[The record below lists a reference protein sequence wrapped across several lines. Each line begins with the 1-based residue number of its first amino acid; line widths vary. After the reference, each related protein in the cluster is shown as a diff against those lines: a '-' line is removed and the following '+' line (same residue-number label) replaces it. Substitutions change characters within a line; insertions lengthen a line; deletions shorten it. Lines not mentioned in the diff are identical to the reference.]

1 VFRRAARI
9 AVMTLAAGAAA
20 PAAFAQLATLE
31 SRDLRLVY
39 ISPSEDYLA
48 PFVAQSFRA
57 AQQFLSTLFA
67 YQSDEKLTV
76 LLVDFSDYGN
86 AGASTIP
93 FNTVRI
99 QIAPTSF
106 AFETMVTSE
115 RMHALM
121 NHELVHIIAMDQST
135 RQDRV
140 FRRLFGGKVMP
151 VAEQPESVLYFYLT
165 SPRVAVPRWFLEGA
179 AVFADTWENG
189 GIGRAQ
195 GGYDE
200 MVWRAMV
207 RDGARFYDP
216 LGLAAE
222 GSKNTF
228 QVEANSYLYGTRF
241 MTWLAYRY
249 SPAQLIEWVGRR
261 PGSKG
266 YYAAQFRHVFGLSL
280 ERAWRD
286 WIAWEREFQAA
297 NLAGIRKYPVTPYRD
312 VSDHALGSVSR
323 AWLDE
328 SSETLY
334 AGFNAPGA
342 VAHIGSITLKTG
354 ARKHLAD
361 IKGPSLYEV
370 SSVAYDHAGTIFY
383 TTDNNAH
390 RDLVA
395 LDTRSGRVTTLQKD
409 LRAGDLVLNRLD
421 KTLWGVRS
429 LNGLHTLVRIEP
441 PYSGWQ
447 QVATFPYG
455 ITLYDLDVSSDGT
468 RLAASVGDL
477 NGKQTVRVFDIAKLR
492 AADTTPVAEFDVGGG
507 VPNNFVFSPDG
518 RFLYGTSYFTG
529 VSNVFRYDLA
539 AGKLEAVTNTET
551 GFFRPIPIGGDDLI
565 VFRYTGQGF
574 VPARITARPLEDVA
588 PITFL
593 GERTIARHPV
603 LKTWLVGT
611 AAIAT
616 AGGAAT
622 PPPPDAAGVYR
633 LGGGLR
639 RESIYPIVQ
648 GYKDTL
654 AVGAR
659 LNLSD
664 RLQFNRATLALSYSP
679 WGALRSTERLH
690 LRADYERYD
699 WKARASWN
707 NADFYDLFGPTKVG
721 RKGYDVTVGHTNTL
735 RYDQPKLLTLKVEAT
750 AAGNLDRLPAFQN
763 VAVDVDRL
771 YSAKAELAYTDVRSS
786 LGHVDDEKGHLWSAT
801 AHADYVNA
809 RTFLR
814 LFGHYDAGTALP
826 LGHASIWLR
835 TAAGFSPQPAS
846 EPFANFFFGG
856 FGNNWIDHGEIK
868 RYREPYAFPGAA
880 LNEIGG
886 RNFVRSLVEFAL
898 PPVRFSRVGTPGF
911 YLSFLRPAVFAG
923 GLVTNV
929 DDRVHRRTAA
939 TMGAQIDLRAT
950 VLSSLDLTLSFGAG
964 LRLERHLPA
973 RREAMVSL
981 ALLK

>member
-1 VFRRAARI
+1 
-9 AVMTLAAGAAA
+9 MTLAAGASA

-48 PFVAQSFRA
+48 PFAAQSFRA
-57 AQQFLSTLFA
+57 AHQFLSTLFD
-67 YQSDEKLTV
+67 YTSDEKLTV
-76 LLVDFSDYGN
+76 LLVDFSDSGN

-93 FNTVRI
+93 FNTVRV
-99 QIAPTSF
+99 QIAPTSY
-106 AFETMVTSE
+106 AFETMVMSE

-135 RQDRV
+135 AQDRA

-151 VAEQPESVLYFYLT
+151 VDAQPESVLYFYLT
-165 SPRVAVPRWFLEGA
+165 SPRVAVPRWFTEGA
-179 AVFADTWENG
+179 AVFADTWQNG
-189 GIGRAQ
+189 GVGRAQ

-200 MVWRAMV
+200 MVWRSMV

-249 SPAQLIEWVGRR
+249 SPQRLIEWIGRR
-261 PGSKG
+261 PGSRA
-266 YYAAQFRHVFGLSL
+266 YYAAQFRQVFGVPL
-280 ERAWRD
+280 EQAWRD
-286 WIAWEREFQAA
+286 WIAWEREFQKA
-297 NLAGIRKYPVTPYRD
+297 NLAAVGKYPLTPYRD
-312 VSDHALGSVSR
+312 LSDQALGSVSR

-328 SSETLY
+328 ATETLY
-334 AGFNAPGA
+334 AGVNAPGR
-342 VAHIGSITLKTG
+342 VAHITAIALKTG
-354 ARKHLAD
+354 ARQPLID
-361 IKGPSLYEV
+361 IKGPSLYDV
-370 SSVAYDHAGTIFY
+370 SSVAYDYAGTLFY

-395 LDTRSGRVTTLQKD
+395 LDTRSGRARTLQKD
-409 LRAGDLVLNRLD
+409 LRTGDLVLNRAD
-421 KTLWGVRS
+421 KALWGIRS

-441 PYSGWQ
+441 PYTGWQ
-447 QVATFPYG
+447 QVVTFPYG
-455 ITLYDLDVSSDGT
+455 TTVYDLDLAPDGS
-468 RLAASVGDL
+468 RLAASVADL
-477 NGKQTVRVFDIAKLR
+477 DGRHTVRVFELARLR
-492 AADTTPVAEFDVGGG
+492 AADTTPVAQFDVGGG
-507 VPNNFVFSPDG
+507 VPNNFVFSRDG

-539 AGKLEAVTNTET
+539 AAKLEAVTNTDS

-565 VFRYTGQGF
+565 VFRYTGHGF

-593 GERTIARHPV
+593 GERTIDRHPV
-603 LKTWLVGT
+603 LKTWLVGSTAT
-611 AAIAT
+611 AADGTPA
-616 AGGAAT
+616 
-622 PPPPDAAGVYR
+622 PPPTEARGVYR

-639 RESIYPIVQ
+639 RESFYPIVQ
-648 GYKDTL
+648 GYKETA

-664 RLQFNRATLALSYSP
+664 RLQLNRASLSVTYSP
-679 WGALRSTERLH
+679 WGTLRSSERLH
-690 LRADYERYD
+690 VRADYERYD

-735 RYDQPKLLTLKVEAT
+735 LYDQPKLLTLSLEGT

-771 YSAKAELAYTDVRSS
+771 FSANAELAYSDLRSS
-786 LGHVDDEKGHLWSAT
+786 LGHVDDEKGQLWSAT

-809 RTFLR
+809 RTFWR
-814 LFGHYDAGTALP
+814 LFGHYDTGTALP
-826 LGHASIWLR
+826 LGHASVWLR

-856 FGNNWIDHGEIK
+856 FGNNRIDHGEIK
-868 RYREPYAFPGAA
+868 RYREYYAFPGAA

-886 RNFVRSLVEFAL
+886 RNFVRSLVELAL
-898 PPVRFSRVGTPGF
+898 PPLRFSRVGTPGF
-911 YLSFLRPAVFAG
+911 YLSFLRPAIFAG
-923 GLVTNV
+923 GLVTNL
-929 DDRVHRRTAA
+929 DDRGRRRTA
-939 TMGAQIDLRAT
+939 TTLGGQIDLRAT
-950 VLSSLDLTLSFGAG
+950 MLSSLDLTLSFGAG
-964 LRLERHLPA
+964 VRLERDRPA
-973 RREAMVSL
+973 RREAMISL

>member
-1 VFRRAARI
+1 
-9 AVMTLAAGAAA
+9 MTFAAGAAA

-39 ISPSEDYLA
+39 ISPSQDYLA

-57 AQQFLSTLFA
+57 SQQFLSKLFD
-67 YQSDEKLTV
+67 YQTDEKLTV
-76 LLVDFSDYGN
+76 LLVDFSDNGN

-93 FNTVRI
+93 FNTVRV
-99 QIAPTSF
+99 QIAPTGF
-106 AFETMVTSE
+106 AFETMVSSE
-115 RMHALM
+115 RMQALM
-121 NHELVHIIAMDQST
+121 NHELVHIIGMDQST
-135 RQDRV
+135 RQDRM
-140 FRRLFGGKVMP
+140 FRRLFGGKVVP
-151 VAEQPESVLYFYLT
+151 VDAQPESVLYFYLT
-165 SPRVAVPRWFLEGA
+165 SPRVAVPRWFVEGA
-179 AVFADTWENG
+179 AVFAETWENG
-189 GIGRAQ
+189 GLGRAQ

-200 MVWRAMV
+200 MVWRSMV
-207 RDGARFYDP
+207 RDDARFYDP

-241 MTWLAYRY
+241 LTWLAYRY
-249 SPAQLIEWVGRR
+249 SPDQLIAWIGRR

-280 ERAWRD
+280 GRAWRD

-297 NLAGIRKYPVTPYRD
+297 NLAAIRKYPVTPYRD
-312 VSDHALGSVSR
+312 LSGQALGSVSR

-328 SSETLY
+328 SSERLY
-334 AGFNAPGA
+334 AGVNAPGA
-342 VAHIGSITLKTG
+342 VAHIASIALTTG
-354 ARKHLAD
+354 ARRHLVD
-361 IKGPSLYEV
+361 IKGPSLYDV

-395 LDTRSGRVTTLQKD
+395 LDTQSGRVTTLQKD
-409 LRAGDLVLNRLD
+409 LRVGDLVLNRTD
-421 KTLWGVRS
+421 KALWGVRS

-441 PYSGWQ
+441 PYTAWQ
-447 QVATFPYG
+447 QIVTFPYG
-455 ITLYDLDVSSDGT
+455 TSLYDLDIAPDGS
-468 RLAASVGDL
+468 RLVASVGDL
-477 NGKQTVRVFDIAKLR
+477 GGNHTVRVFEIAKLR
-492 AADTTPVAEFDVGGG
+492 ARDTTPLAQFDVGGG
-507 VPNNFVFSPDG
+507 VPNNFVFSPDS

-539 AGKLEAVTNTET
+539 AGKLEAVTNTDT
-551 GFFRPIPIGGDDLI
+551 GFFRPIPLGGDDLI

-593 GERTIARHPV
+593 GERTIDKHPV
-603 LKTWLVGT
+603 LKTWLVGPE
-611 AAIAT
+611 AT
-616 AGGAAT
+616 TTGAAAT
-622 PPPPDAAGVYR
+622 TVPADVAGVYR

-648 GYKDTL
+648 GYKDTQ

-659 LNLSD
+659 INLSDFLQLNRLNLSV
-664 RLQFNRATLALSYSP
+664 SYSP
-679 WGALRSTERLH
+679 WGELASSERLH
-690 LRADYERYD
+690 VRAEYERYD
-699 WKARASWN
+699 WKASASWN

-721 RKGYDVTVGHTNTL
+721 RKGYDVTVGHTTTL
-735 RYDQPKLLTLKVEAT
+735 RYDQPKLLTLLIEGT
-750 AAGNLDRLPAFQN
+750 AAGNLDRLPEFQN
-763 VAVDVDRL
+763 VPVDVDRL

-786 LGHVDDEKGHLWSAT
+786 LGHVDDEKGQLWSVT
-801 AHADYVNA
+801 ALSDYVNA
-809 RTFLR
+809 RAFLR
-814 LFGHYDAGTALP
+814 LFGNYDVGAALP
-826 LGHASIWLR
+826 LGHSAVWLR

-846 EPFANFFFGG
+846 EAFANFFFGG

-868 RYREPYAFPGAA
+868 RYREQYAFPGAA
-880 LNEIGG
+880 LNEIPG
-886 RNFVRSLVEFAL
+886 RNFVRSLVELQL

-911 YLSFLRPAVFAG
+911 YLSFIRPAIFAG
-923 GLVTNV
+923 GLLTNM
-929 DDRVHRRTAA
+929 DDRARRRSAA

-950 VLSSLDLTLSFGAG
+950 VLSSLDMTLSFGAG
-964 LRLERHLPA
+964 LRLEGDQRT
-973 RREAMVSL
+973 RREAMISL